1 MSGLKIA
8 ILCGGRFALPAIQQ
22 LAVEKYL
29 CGIAIGNGD
38 ALTVNLLESECDK
51 SGVPFQSYSTAKMTD
66 ELENWLTEIQPDAVF
81 SICFPYRISENL
93 LNKWEGKFI
102 NFHTGP
108 LPQYRGPMPIFEV
121 LRYKE
126 TETAISVHFMN
137 AEYDE
142 GDLIFSEKVE
152 IKPNDNFGTLAGKL
166 SLCAA
171 MSAQNMAQMLE
182 FGSMVPRQEQ
192 DENSARYFEKPEWED
207 TFIQWNR
214 MNAEEILQLIKA
226 CNPWNQGADTLFM
239 GDPMKLIAA
248 SLGEERHDAN
258 PGTILH
264 ANEHAI
270 SVACLDG
277 NCIDVK
283 IVGGANGILT
293 AGQFNT
299 LKPVVGYQ
307 FN

>member
-8 ILCGGRFALPAIQQ
+8 VLCGGRFALPAIQQ

-38 ALTVNLLESECDK
+38 AATVKLLDSECEK
-51 SGVPFQSYSTAKMTD
+51 SGLPFQSFPTAKSASG
-66 ELENWLTEIQPDAVF
+66 LENWLEEVQPDAVF
-81 SICFPYRISENL
+81 SICFPYRISEDL
-93 LNKWEGKFI
+93 LTKWEGKFI

-137 AEYDE
+137 AEFDE
-142 GDLIFSEKVE
+142 GDLIFSEKVDIAPE
-152 IKPNDNFGTLAGKL
+152 DNFGTLAGKL
-166 SLCAA
+166 SFCAA

-192 DENSARYFEKPEWED
+192 DENHARYFEKPEWED

-214 MNAEEILQLIKA
+214 MDAAEILQLIKA
-226 CNPWNQGADTLFM
+226 CNPWNQGADTVFM
-239 GDPMKLIAA
+239 GNPMKIIVAH
-248 SLGEERHDAN
+248 LGEERHQAK
-258 PGTILH
+258 PGTILQ
-264 ANEHAI
+264 ANEHSI

-277 NCIDVK
+277 DCINVQV
-283 IVGGANGILT
+283 IGGSNGIVT
-293 AGQFNT
+293 AGQFNQ